1 MIEDYKRYLKQNSND
16 VFFAFTCAAGMVIF
30 LLVIIGGVTTMMTLN
45 KIVSNNA
52 QLNVYRENL
61 ATFQKCA
68 EKIEDTSLI
77 RSYCGDAPTEPILI
91 W

>member
-1 MIEDYKRYLKQNSND
+1 MIEDYKRFLKENKEFFYTMFSAGAFA
-16 VFFAFTCAAGMVIF
+16 VFFILLLGSSIMVLSNIERNY
-30 LLVIIGGVTTMMTLN
+30 GNN
-45 KIVSNNA
+45 KELS
-52 QLNVYRENL
+52 VYRENL

-77 RSYCGDAPTEPILI
+77 RSYCGDAPSEPILI